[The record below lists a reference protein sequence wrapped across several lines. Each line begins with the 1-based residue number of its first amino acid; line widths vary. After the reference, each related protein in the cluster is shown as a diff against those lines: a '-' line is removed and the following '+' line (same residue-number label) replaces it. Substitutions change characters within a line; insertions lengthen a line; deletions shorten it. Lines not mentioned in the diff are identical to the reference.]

1 MLIDNNGKWLDIQQQ
16 MLLFL
21 DKDKI
26 LSINVFCLYQHFFVK
41 NRNEER
47 IWKNEK

>member
-1 MLIDNNGKWLDIQQQ
+1 MARYSTANAS
-16 MLLFL
+16 FL